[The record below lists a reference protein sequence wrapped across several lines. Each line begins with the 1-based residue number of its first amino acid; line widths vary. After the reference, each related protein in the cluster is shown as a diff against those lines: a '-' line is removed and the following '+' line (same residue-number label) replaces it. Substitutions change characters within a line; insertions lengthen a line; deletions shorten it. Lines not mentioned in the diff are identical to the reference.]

1 MIKYTIKRILIALL
15 VVFLVS
21 VFAFSLMHI
30 LPGDPARLALGE
42 YASDEDV
49 QDLREKLNLDKP
61 LVDQYLMWVSGI
73 FNGDFG
79 YSVVY
84 NRPISEVLSERLP
97 RSIAIGVTSMI
108 VSTIVGVSLGV
119 VCAVNRGKWADRL
132 ITFFSTV
139 GIGTPVFWLGIIGIY
154 IFAMRL
160 GILPMQGY
168 VSPVEDFPG
177 FIRHAIMPVFCLSV
191 GLVATILRQT
201 RSNMLEVINLDF
213 IRTARANGIT
223 QSSILF
229 KHALKN
235 AVIPVIT
242 VIGLQ
247 VRSAMGGSLIVENV
261 FNIAGIGSLLNKAV
275 SGRDYFVVQ
284 GCVLIIS
291 LVTMGCNLFVDILYG
306 VLDPRARADRR
317 SKS

>member
-317 SKS
+317 SKP

>member
-247 VRSAMGGSLIVENV
+247 VRSAVGGSLIVENV